1 MRKSEQHARTPQSYG
16 KTRMSLWRFL
26 FIVDLFPDVGNV
38 RDAAVLAVEH
48 AVKLAGI
55 EKFAPEELRF
65 EPVVVIA

>member
-1 MRKSEQHARTPQSYG
+1 MAK
-16 KTRMSLWRFL
+16 RMSLWRFL
-26 FIVDLFPDVGNV
+26 FIVDLFHDLGNV